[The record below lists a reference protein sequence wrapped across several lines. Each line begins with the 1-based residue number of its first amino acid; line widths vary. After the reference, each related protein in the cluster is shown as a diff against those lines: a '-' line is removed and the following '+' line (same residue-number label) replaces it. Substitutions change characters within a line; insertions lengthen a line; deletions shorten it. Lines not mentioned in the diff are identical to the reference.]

1 MAQGIV
7 TKDTELY
14 FNDIQILPQKEERED
29 DNIPFFGARIQVDLS
44 SEDTEKMYEFFKRH
58 GVVKCQEHSE
68 LVNNKY
74 FIQGA
79 KMTATML
86 GGIGAQL
93 AISQYTWEMNSQ
105 IAKLAFKW
113 RVTEVKVYELVE
125 LHYGHYKKAC
135 VWQDSI
141 DALKNLDYAQAQDVV
156 ERMCIGAGG

>member
-7 TKDTELY
+7 AENAELY

-79 KMTATML
+79 KMTATL
-86 GGIGAQL
+86 LSGIGVQL

-125 LHYGHYKKAC
+125 LHYGHSVG

-141 DALKNLDYAQAQDVV
+141 DALENLNYAQAQDVV
-156 ERMCIGAGG
+156 ERTCIGASA